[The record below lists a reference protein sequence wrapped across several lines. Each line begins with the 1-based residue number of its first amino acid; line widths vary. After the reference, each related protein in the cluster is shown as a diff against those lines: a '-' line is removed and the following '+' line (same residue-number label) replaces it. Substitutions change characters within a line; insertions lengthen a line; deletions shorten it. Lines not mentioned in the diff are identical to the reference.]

1 MPFDIS
7 QREMI
12 LIAVI
17 GGLVLVCIYMYKT
30 KEKSVAPEPPALQKI
45 EPKKV
50 VCDENSCYVSESSSG
65 VELETEEGEE
75 EEEEED
81 NSIDIV
87 EGEGE
92 GEEEKEEEVDPPI
105 TISD

>member
-65 VELETEEGEE
+65 VELETET

-92 GEEEKEEEVDPPI
+92 GEEEKEEVDPPI
-105 TISD
+105 TLSD

>member
-30 KEKSVAPEPPALQKI
+30 KENIEQVAPVAQKI
-45 EPKKV
+45 QTIVEPKKV

-65 VELETEEGEE
+65 VELETET

-92 GEEEKEEEVDPPI
+92 GEEEKEEVDPPI
-105 TISD
+105 TLSD